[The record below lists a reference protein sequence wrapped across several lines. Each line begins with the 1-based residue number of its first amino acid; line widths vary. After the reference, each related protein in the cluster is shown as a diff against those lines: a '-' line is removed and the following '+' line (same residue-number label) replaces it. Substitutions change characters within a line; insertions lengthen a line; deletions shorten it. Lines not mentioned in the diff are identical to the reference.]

1 MLNKNFAATS
11 AMIGR
16 APNMVIEQPHFTKQE
31 DWGQIMSKFL
41 TDYKNQEN
49 EKALVAAMEGGDP
62 QAIDVAFAKYNPQA
76 AMQQRL
82 SQMAEQRQFERQKEL
97 ANINNAAALERIKQT
112 YAARGGAGGFGNTEA
127 GLALRIIANPEQYD
141 PQMVEWAGNKLASNS
156 GASVY
161 DMAYQKKRGAKQAE
175 QEAEQ
180 AKQNLIAQDQNSSID
195 SLIGDI
201 EANRELVG
209 VYSPI
214 RASLGRLSGGKIGYS
229 ADELTK
235 RGNLIRQVG
244 NIQNDIIAK
253 ARAAGQTG
261 INTIAEIQQATKGL
275 NENSS
280 DAELIGALRA
290 MQKSNN
296 ALAAR
301 MASKPNVGISNN
313 VDPLGLR

>member
-1 MLNKNFAATS
+1 MLNKDFARTS
-11 AMIGR
+11 RDIGR
-16 APNMVIEQPHFTKQE
+16 VNMVIQQPHLTKQE
-31 DWGQIMSKFL
+31 DWGQVMSKFL

-112 YAARGGAGGFGNTEA
+112 YANKGGVGGFGNTEA

-156 GASVY
+156 GQSAY
-161 DMAYQKKRGAKQAE
+161 DMAYQKKKGSKQAE
-175 QEAEQ
+175 REVEQ
-180 AKQNLIAQDQNSSID
+180 AQQSQIMQDQNQSID
-195 SLIGDI
+195 NLIGDI
-201 EANRELVG
+201 ETNRGLVG

-229 ADELTK
+229 TDELTK

-244 NIQNDIIAK
+244 NIQNEIIAK

-275 NENSS
+275 DETSS

-290 MQKSNN
+290 MQKSNRS
-296 ALAAR
+296 LAER
-301 MASKPNVGISNN
+301 MAKNPSVGVSSNA
-313 VDPLGLR
+313 DPLGLR